1 MCQLGDRLIVLADIS
16 LSFPA
21 WSMPRIFNSGPLFA
35 PRMQKAAASIYWTLQ
50 DYLTYQ
56 SYTALINLNCQ
67 ESIVYLLQSPASFLS
82 ASLGL
87 GIQLAYT
94 IWEILD
100 STCWGGRMQYLIDWE
115 WYIPEARCWFPAQD
129 TLGPVLN
136 REFHAHHHHIHEI
149 LNQSLKKHT
158 NHVTWLISG
167 LWIVIPVHYQ
177 TQSFKQFFETL
188 TQTFNSNTIELLFH
202 DKFISGFYRVLLS
215 CLFFFAFAYSAYR
228 PFSHLIF
235 LIIIFTLIFSINLA
249 FASKPACENICVK
262 KKVVSSLY

>member
-1 MCQLGDRLIVLADIS
+1 MSLIILFVRKPQCTLRVWKVWGFRQPILRALPTGICPKRMCQLGDRLIVLADIS

-35 PRMQKAAASIYWTLQ
+35 PRMQKAAASIHWTLQ

-56 SYTALINLNCQ
+56 SYTVLINLNCQ

-115 WYIPEARCWFPAQD
+115 
-129 TLGPVLN
+129 
-136 REFHAHHHHIHEI
+136 
-149 LNQSLKKHT
+149 
-158 NHVTWLISG
+158 
-167 LWIVIPVHYQ
+167 
-177 TQSFKQFFETL
+177 
-188 TQTFNSNTIELLFH
+188 
-202 DKFISGFYRVLLS
+202 
-215 CLFFFAFAYSAYR
+215 
-228 PFSHLIF
+228 
-235 LIIIFTLIFSINLA
+235 
-249 FASKPACENICVK
+249 
-262 KKVVSSLY
+262 